1 MGAAPGEGDT
11 WGHRRLLSSP
21 FFFFFFLIKW
31 LKAFPFLDL
40 EASLFF
46 ILKDV

>member
-1 MGAAPGEGDT
+1 MPLLEKATLGGIAAC
-11 WGHRRLLSSP
+11 LVVL
-21 FFFFFFLIKW
+21 FFFFFLIKW